1 MLQRCWRR
9 LPGLRRS
16 PWTRRLP
23 GLLAIA
29 AICQGAEPVRLTAQP
44 QKFRSF
50 YSLDDPRVPAALKQ
64 SGTTVRAVASDGAVW
79 SGTSRGVTR
88 VDPQAPPRD
97 RHQYFAGKRYLPD
110 DEVRQLAAD
119 QAAGMWVRTKTGVSH
134 IELRTM
140 TLAAK
145 AALFEERVH
154 ARHDRHGLV
163 SPSNLRVAGDVST
176 NQMRDDDNDGLW
188 TSIYAAAECF
198 RYVVTRSPEA
208 LANATRSTEAVLFL
222 EQVAGKRGF
231 PARSY
236 IRKGE
241 PMPNGGEWH
250 WTPDGQYYWK
260 GDTSSD
266 EIVGHF
272 FLYGVATDLLPDGAL
287 KKRIAETAARI
298 MDHIVDHGYYLIGV
312 NGKPATWGRWSQTYF
327 QQEPADSALNSLELL
342 SFLKTAAHITGDSRY
357 AKEYRKAAIDLGY
370 ARRATRYKELR
381 EEINYSD
388 EELAMLSF
396 YGLFRYETDG
406 ELLDRYY
413 RPALNGWWENIAREE
428 NPLWTFIYAMA
439 QPSAPHA
446 IPIDLASAV
455 RTLYRMPVDTI
466 EWTVKNSNRKDVI
479 MDRAADRFQRRQAIA
494 LLPPDERP
502 VMKWKSNPFDVDGG
516 SDGRGEDDGAAFLL
530 PYWMGRYYRFLLGE

>member
-1 MLQRCWRR
+1 MVRCTV
-9 LPGLRRS
+9 LGLV
-16 PWTRRLP
+16 
-23 GLLAIA
+23 AAA
-29 AICQGAEPVRLTAQP
+29 AICRGAEPVRLTAQP
-44 QKFRSF
+44 QKFRTF
-50 YSLDDPRVPAALKQ
+50 YSLDDAQVPAALKQ
-64 SGTTVRAVASDGAVW
+64 PGATARAVASDGAVW
-79 SGTSRGVTR
+79 YGTPHGVTR
-88 VDPQAPPRD
+88 VDPKAAPRD
-97 RHQYFAGKRYLPD
+97 RNQYFAGKRYLPD
-110 DEVRQLAAD
+110 DEVQQLAAD

-163 SPSNLRVAGDVST
+163 SPSNLRVPGDVST
-176 NQMRDDDNDGLW
+176 NHMRDDDNDGLW
-188 TSIYAAAECF
+188 TSMYAAAECF
-198 RYVVTRSPEA
+198 RYAVTHSPEA
-208 LANATRSTEAVLFL
+208 LANATKSTEAVLFL
-222 EQVAGKRGF
+222 EEVAGKRGF

-241 PMPNGGEWH
+241 PMPDGGEWH

-272 FLYGVATDLLPDGAL
+272 FLYGVATDLLPDAAL

-298 MDHIVDHGYYLIGV
+298 MDHIVDHSYYLIGV
-312 NGKPATWGRWSQTYF
+312 NGKPTTWGRWSQTYF
-327 QQEPADSALNSLELL
+327 QHEPSDSALNSMELL
-342 SFLKTAAHITGDSRY
+342 SFLKTSAHITGNTRY

-370 ARRATRYKELR
+370 ARLATRYKELR

-396 YGLFRYETDG
+396 YNLFQYETDG
-406 ELLDRYY
+406 DLLDRYY
-413 RPALNGWWENIAREE
+413 RPALNGWWENIVREE

-439 QPSAPHA
+439 QPNAPV
-446 IPIDLASAV
+446 DMLSAV
-455 RTLYRMPVDTI
+455 WTLYRMPVDTI
-466 EWTVKNSNRKDVI
+466 EWTVKNSNRKEVV
-479 MDRAADRFQRRQAIA
+479 MGAAADRFQRRQAIM
-494 LLPPDERP
+494 LPPPDERP
-502 VMKWKSNPFDVDGG
+502 VMKRNSNPFDVDGG

-530 PYWMGRYYRFLLGE
+530 PYWMGRHHGFLLGE